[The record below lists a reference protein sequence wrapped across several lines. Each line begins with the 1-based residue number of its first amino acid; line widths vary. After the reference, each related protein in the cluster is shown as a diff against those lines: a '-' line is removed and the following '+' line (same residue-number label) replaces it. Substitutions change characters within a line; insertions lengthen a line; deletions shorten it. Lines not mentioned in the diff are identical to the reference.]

1 MSRGSLSPGCDCWSV
16 GQSASAIV
24 FTLTLAPVL
33 HSVCFDTYSI
43 VIVLTCGPGGWIN
56 TSVSCL
62 VKLPLWCCNYITLV
76 TLSNHYD
83 IYSSTIV
90 LTGGQTWSWSALCFG
105 WMIPKRIVV
114 DPWINTSVSC
124 LVKLPLWCCN
134 YLSLVP
140 VVLWVFTMTS
150 TPLQLSWLVDRHG
163 VGLLSLCFGW
173 LIPKRVVVDPWPMGF
188 TKFSFMVNYL
198 FSSTYYLI

>member
-1 MSRGSLSPGCDCWSV
+1 MCVDKIAFYCWCYNKMLLDMSRGLISPGCDCWSV

-62 VKLPLWCCNYITLV
+62 VKLPLWCCNYLTLV
-76 TLSNHYD
+76 
-83 IYSSTIV
+83 
-90 LTGGQTWSWSALCFG
+90 
-105 WMIPKRIVV
+105 
-114 DPWINTSVSC
+114 
-124 LVKLPLWCCN
+124 
-134 YLSLVP
+134 SL
-140 VVLWVFTMTS
+140 VLWVFTMTS

-173 LIPKRVVVDPWPMGF
+173 LIPKRLVVYPWPMGF
-188 TKFSFMVNYL
+188 TELSFMVNYL
-198 FSSTYYLI
+198 FSSTYYLIL